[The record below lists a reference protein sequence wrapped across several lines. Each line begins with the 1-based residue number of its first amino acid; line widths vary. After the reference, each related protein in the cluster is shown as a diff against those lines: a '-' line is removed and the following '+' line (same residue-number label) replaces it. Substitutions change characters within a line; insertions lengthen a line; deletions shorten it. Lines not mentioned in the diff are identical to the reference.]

1 MKIGNPGSLNYHL
14 PILAYHKVDLKKEL
28 GITSISPK
36 KFERQ
41 INFLKQNGYI
51 SISPLSLLNQINPPL
66 LSEGVSPIRPYKREE
81 RYVLITFDDGYEGVY
96 EYAYPILKRYGWTA
110 TIFLT
115 TGYIGSYNKW
125 DASPGPRFKH
135 LNWQQIKAMSDNGIC
150 FGSHGINHLFLTK
163 HSDETIRYELE
174 TSKKIIEDK
183 LGKPVLFFSYP
194 YNNYNKRLIELVS
207 ETGYKLAFS
216 LKPEIL
222 SADYFTCP
230 YELPRFA
237 IYCIDGM
244 KAFKAKIGESNGSL
258 IHIQKLKNQLINRC
272 SYAGVIFEKFRL

>member
-14 PILAYHKVDLKKEL
+14 PILAYHKVDSKKEL

-36 KFERQ
+36 NFERQ
-41 INFLKQNGYI
+41 INFLKQNGYT
-51 SISPLSLLNQINPPL
+51 SISPLSLLNKINPPL
-66 LSEGVSPIRPYKREE
+66 SPIQKWEE
-81 RYVLITFDDGYEGVY
+81 KYVLITFDDGYEGIY
-96 EYAYPILKRYGWTA
+96 EYAYPILRKYGFTA

-135 LNWQQIKAMSDNGIC
+135 LNWQQIKAMSNYGIC
-150 FGSHGINHLFLTK
+150 FGSHGISHLFMTK
-163 HSDETIRYELE
+163 HSDKTIRYELE
-174 TSKKIIEDK
+174 TSRKIIEDK
-183 LGKPVLFFSYP
+183 LSKPVLFFSYP
-194 YNNYNKRLIELVS
+194 YGNYNKRLIELVS

-222 SADYFTCP
+222 SADYLAF
-230 YELPRFA
+230 ELPRFA

-258 IHIQKLKNQLINRC
+258 IYIQRLKNQLINRC